1 MLGRQLAAIVL
12 SVAAVAVVL
21 MITINDA
28 DVSKLEAPF
37 HEIPKQL
44 AQKRKAYQNALTA
57 AVNAKAKYDLAARE
71 AVRRKQQ
78 LDSFKKH
85 AAKRQAIR
93 VRRKAAYYEVH
104 RAAKEERKA
113 KKIRATAEAKM
124 KLSRK
129 NHQQAAAAM
138 KKAAALAK
146 KSAADRAVAIE
157 EVHAA
162 AAITSGNAHSG
173 DPHPPLQGAQL
184 AKFAKSRRVHRAKG
198 WSSAQKAKQALARVF
213 AKIQS
218 SASKSAEVSRKNYRH
233 RVAKMVKKA
242 KASSKAAQ
250 AAADKAAD
258 KALTAM
264 SAAKHMEA
272 RVLEVHGN
280 VLQRDLQSQAKA
292 SQKYAQ
298 HALSE
303 ATLASKKARRAYR
316 RLAHLRAMA
325 SESP

>member
-1 MLGRQLAAIVL
+1 MGPTPMLGRQLAAIVL
-12 SVAAVAVVL
+12 SMVAVAVVL
-21 MITINDA
+21 MITMDA

-129 NHQQAAAAM
+129 NHQ
-138 KKAAALAK
+138 KA
-146 KSAADRAVAIE
+146 AADRAVAID

-173 DPHPPLQGAQL
+173 DPHPRLQGAQL

>member
-12 SVAAVAVVL
+12 SMAAVAVVL
-21 MITINDA
+21 MITMDD

-37 HEIPKQL
+37 PEIPKQL

-113 KKIRATAEAKM
+113 KKIRATAEA
-124 KLSRK
+124 
-129 NHQQAAAAM
+129 
-138 KKAAALAK
+138 AALAK
-146 KSAADRAVAIE
+146 KSAADRAVAID

-173 DPHPPLQGAQL
+173 DPHPRLQGAQL
-184 AKFAKSRRVHRAKG
+184 AKSAKSRRVHRAKG